1 MKLQNFRKEERSFFL
16 ENSKT
21 YVSDFIFQSEDA
33 KLREL
38 LKVKLIYDIHTQI
51 QLFVMKT
58 AIVWHL
64 IKMFDNEVWKKH
76 FRVWQ
81 KFNSPLGPKKSNS
94 KIVMT
99 PLSVLTSHSLSV

>member
-64 IKMFDNEVWKKH
+64 IKMFDNEVWKKTSESDKNSTPPL
-76 FRVWQ
+76 VQ
-81 KFNSPLGPKKSNS
+81 KRPTPK
-94 KIVMT
+94 
-99 PLSVLTSHSLSV
+99 LLWLLCQY